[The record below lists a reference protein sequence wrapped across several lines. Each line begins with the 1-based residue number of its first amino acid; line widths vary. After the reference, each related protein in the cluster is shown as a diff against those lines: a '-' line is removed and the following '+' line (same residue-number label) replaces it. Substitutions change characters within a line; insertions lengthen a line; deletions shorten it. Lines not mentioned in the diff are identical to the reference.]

1 MTNGLHRRQAKNL
14 VVRNAHVV
22 DPFHK
27 LNEVL
32 DLYIKNGKIQK
43 WGKKVDAPADA
54 DVFDAKGLY
63 LFPGFIDLQVHF
75 RDPGFENKETI
86 ESGVQEAIA
95 GGFAGCV
102 TMPNT
107 KPACDNEQVVKYQID
122 RGALSDFNIFPAGAL
137 TQGIGGQKIAEISEM
152 KIAGAVAVTDGSNW
166 LQDSGV
172 ARRAYEYATT
182 YDLVVMSQAEDNR
195 LSAAGVMN
203 ESVVSTRLGLRGR
216 PGAAEDIAIARD
228 LELARLTGCRLHLM
242 SVSTKRAV
250 EYIREAKQE
259 GITVTAQVT
268 PHHLMMTEDDFVT
281 YDTNFKMSPPLRSAE
296 DQKAILEG
304 LKDGTID
311 VIGSDHS
318 PHAAEEKDMDVE
330 VAPDGVVGLTSY
342 FGAVITA
349 LYHGLKIPL
358 AEIVRKMSL
367 RPSEIIGKNKFGRLG
382 EGELAN
388 FVLADLN
395 HEWVFEK
402 KHIRSKSKNSC
413 FLGRK
418 FKGKVF
424 HNFVNGY
431 HYDLSK

>member
-1 MTNGLHRRQAKNL
+1 MSNGLHRRQAKNL
-14 VVRNAHVV
+14 VIRNAHVV

-27 LNEVL
+27 INDVL
-32 DLYIKNGKIQK
+32 ELYIKNGKVQK

-137 TQGIGGQKIAEISEM
+137 TQGVGGQKIAEISEM
-152 KIAGAVAVTDGSNW
+152 KIAGAVAVTDGSSW

-281 YDTNFKMSPPLRSAE
+281 YDTNFKMSPPLRSVE

-342 FGAVITA
+342 FGAVMTA
-349 LYHGLKIPL
+349 LYHGQKIPL
-358 AEIVRKMSL
+358 MEIVRKMSL

-402 KHIRSKSKNSC
+402 KHIFSKSKNSC

-431 HYDLSK
+431 HYDLTK